1 MANPTASS
9 SVVPRST
16 SARRLPP
23 EVRIALWYAGASG
36 FYLFGSDWLL
46 HHFVQDVIWKERL
59 DNLSDGGF
67 LVVTTL
73 ALVWGIRWQ
82 LQKLQQTSRKLQASE
97 ARLRLLDDNLP
108 DTYEFQNVRGP
119 DGKTRFSY
127 VSAGVEQVHAVKVE
141 DRLNPTKEKPSP
153 RRRSKAATRW
163 PILRW
168 TCGSAGR
175 MASGG

>member
-141 DRLNPTKEKPSP
+141 DV
-153 RRRSKAATRW
+153 
-163 PILRW
+163 LRDEN
-168 TCGSAGR
+168 CLL
-175 MASGG
+175 